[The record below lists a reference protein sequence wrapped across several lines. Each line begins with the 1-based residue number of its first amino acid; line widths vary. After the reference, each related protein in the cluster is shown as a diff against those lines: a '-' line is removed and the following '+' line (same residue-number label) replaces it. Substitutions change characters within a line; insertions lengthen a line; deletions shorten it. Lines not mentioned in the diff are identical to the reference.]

1 MHTYA
6 YDVYSLFSYT
16 SHDNLLDLEKLR
28 DMMRRGKKSH
38 LYSERPTRWNFPP
51 HPSPSVVRM
60 CIAHGAHGLTGG
72 CWSPGTGDH
81 VPSVSS

>member
-38 LYSERPTRWNFPP
+38 LLSERTMRWNSLP
-51 HPSPSVVRM
+51 
-60 CIAHGAHGLTGG
+60 I
-72 CWSPGTGDH
+72 
-81 VPSVSS
+81 

>member
-28 DMMRRGKKSH
+28 DVMRRGEKSLPLLLWTVH
-38 LYSERPTRWNFPP
+38 RY
-51 HPSPSVVRM
+51 
-60 CIAHGAHGLTGG
+60 
-72 CWSPGTGDH
+72 D
-81 VPSVSS
+81 